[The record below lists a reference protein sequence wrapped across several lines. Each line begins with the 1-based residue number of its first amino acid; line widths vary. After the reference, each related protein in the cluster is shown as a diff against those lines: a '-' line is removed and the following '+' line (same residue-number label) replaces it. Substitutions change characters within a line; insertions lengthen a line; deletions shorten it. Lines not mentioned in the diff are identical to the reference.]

1 LEPDEASTFFSSN
14 MVGDGSTIWLYSWF
28 KGGSTQMFS
37 FTKKQRSGAGLRWWL
52 LKTVQGRVGTSVV
65 KVGRL
70 VKEVSEASKIHA
82 LSGSEVRLS

>member
-1 LEPDEASTFFSSN
+1 
-14 MVGDGSTIWLYSWF
+14 
-28 KGGSTQMFS
+28 MFS

-82 LSGSEVRLS
+82 LSGSE